1 MATIGTKM
9 GSCSVVNLV
18 FCAIHSH
25 HRHRLSI
32 NGFVTLF
39 IQLDWENGNC
49 GKLCSR
55 CLRSVK
61 HFKSIPSISGK
72 KSLQLARSTDWQGF
86 FTGLLSPKSQTALRC
101 GRGLHCLQTHLWNGS
116 SWGGEEGAAS
126 AWANNCSNV
135 TFLQGL
141 QHHSKHAFNHN
152 SLCPPT

>member
-72 KSLQLARSTDWQGF
+72 KSMQLARSTDFHWAAFSQVTNCF
-86 FTGLLSPKSQTALRC
+86 KMRKRAALLA
-101 GRGLHCLQTHLWNGS
+101 THLWNGS